1 MTGFLLAYFA
11 IYSLMHAFVYSRVAV
26 LLPGSSEVRAGAVLF
41 MALMVFAPVG
51 TRLFERAGRGR
62 AARACALAGYSWL
75 GFMFYCFCGTLLV
88 DGVGA
93 LFRLA
98 NISPG
103 FSMQVLWGQT
113 TAVCILAAAAGLNIY
128 GYFEARSIRVERLV
142 LESAKLPPEIDRLRI
157 AQISDVHLGLMGG
170 EKRMARI
177 LGAIEAERPDLLVST
192 GDLIDGDTIKVEA
205 VAGLFSKIGT
215 RFGKYAVIGNHEV
228 YAGLAESIE
237 AHRAFGFTVL
247 RGEAG
252 RVHDILNIVGLDD
265 PAAGPSGDESEIL
278 GRVQNGLFTLLL
290 KHRPHPADGSPGLFD
305 LQLSGHTHYGQL
317 FPFRYITGRF
327 YPLQNGY
334 YKLSNGSI
342 LYTSRGSGSWG
353 PPVRVLA
360 RPEVT
365 IIDVVRGG

>member
-41 MALMVFAPVG
+41 MTLMVFAPVG
-51 TRLFERAGRGR
+51 TRLFQRAGRGR

-98 NISPG
+98 NISPRFFHAG
-103 FSMQVLWGQT
+103 FVGTDHGGLHTRSRGGAEHLRVFRSEIDS
-113 TAVCILAAAAGLNIY
+113 CRKAGP
-128 GYFEARSIRVERLV
+128 EV
-142 LESAKLPPEIDRLRI
+142 AKLPPEIDRLRI

-177 LGAIEAERPDLLVST
+177 RRNRGRKARSSRQD
-192 GDLIDGDTIKVEA
+192 GDFIDGDTIKVEA

-215 RFGKYAVIGNHEV
+215 RFGKYAVIGDREV

-252 RVHDILNIVGLDD
+252 RVHDILNIVGLD
-265 PAAGPSGDESEIL
+265 PAVGP
-278 GRVQNGLFTLLL
+278 
-290 KHRPHPADGSPGLFD
+290 
-305 LQLSGHTHYGQL
+305 
-317 FPFRYITGRF
+317 
-327 YPLQNGY
+327 
-334 YKLSNGSI
+334 
-342 LYTSRGSGSWG
+342 
-353 PPVRVLA
+353 
-360 RPEVT
+360 
-365 IIDVVRGG
+365 